1 MLAMLVVQG
10 AASRNK
16 RAAQLLVLCLHPFLA
31 ALAFLEKKTRCV
43 VRASV
48 DESGVLGL
56 GGAFTLS
63 NNTRLRNF
71 PDLPDVAAADA
82 ARTHLVRLGG
92 PLRAA

>member
-31 ALAFLEKKTRCV
+31 ALAFLEKKTK
-43 VRASV
+43 
-48 DESGVLGL
+48 SGVLGL